1 MKNPFVADQHR
12 PQQNALIAGLP
23 AVERERLAKDL
34 ERVPLTAM
42 ASSRRIRDRS
52 EVDIGRECRE
62 GPVYN
67 GDGFVLSGHAA
78 AVVYPIGSKAR
89 EEGLSIG

>member
-1 MKNPFVADQHR
+1 
-12 PQQNALIAGLP
+12 
-23 AVERERLAKDL
+23 
-34 ERVPLTAM
+34 M